1 MSNSELIDCTR
12 ETEKLRM
19 REIECRSGG
28 DEESRRQR
36 KKGHRLQ
43 ARGNGGG
50 AAEVMGGKWKAGM

>member
-28 DEESRRQR
+28 DVKSSRQIKRTIDC
-36 KKGHRLQ
+36 K
-43 ARGNGGG
+43 RGGEGP
-50 AAEVMGGKWKAGM
+50 EMTGGKWKAEM

>member
-28 DEESRRQR
+28 DAESRRQIKR
-36 KKGHRLQ
+36 TIDCKLV
-43 ARGNGGG
+43 GGG
-50 AAEVMGGKWKAGM
+50 AEVMGGKWKAGM